1 MKTVFCDDGT
11 FSLVEAETF
20 FFWQLINRDADK
32 WCLVIYEWIK
42 DLKLFFSLHNDDS
55 EREFGFICI
64 NVLLLRFEYLINI
77 LFFFP
82 PEFFRELLENSKRD
96 FHDMF
101 KRTYGILYEQN
112 SEVFTDLFR
121 DLEDYYARGKLDLEE
136 AMDHFFTALYQRM
149 FTVLNAQFRFDD
161 KYIKTTALLYYRP

>member
-1 MKTVFCDDGT
+1 MAWSWWKTLDANLLTLYF
-11 FSLVEAETF
+11 
-20 FFWQLINRDADK
+20 LIY
-32 WCLVIYEWIK
+32 LFIY
-42 DLKLFFSLHNDDS
+42 LFPSRL
-55 EREFGFICI
+55 
-64 NVLLLRFEYLINI
+64 
-77 LFFFP
+77 
-82 PEFFRELLENSKRD
+82 EFFRELLENSKRD

-161 KYIKTTALLYYRP
+161 K

>member
-1 MKTVFCDDGT
+1 MSFRVSSQSNHVLYSLLILSPPFLASNNKTHFLSQL
-11 FSLVEAETF
+11 FS
-20 FFWQLINRDADK
+20 
-32 WCLVIYEWIK
+32 
-42 DLKLFFSLHNDDS
+42 
-55 EREFGFICI
+55 
-64 NVLLLRFEYLINI
+64 
-77 LFFFP
+77 
-82 PEFFRELLENSKRD
+82 EFFRELLENSKRD

-121 DLEDYYARGKLDLEE
+121 DLEDYYAKGKLDLEE

-161 KYIKTTALLYYRP
+161 K

>member
-1 MKTVFCDDGT
+1 MDSAVFNIP
-11 FSLVEAETF
+11 F
-20 FFWQLINRDADK
+20 FFFLP
-32 WCLVIYEWIK
+32 
-42 DLKLFFSLHNDDS
+42 
-55 EREFGFICI
+55 
-64 NVLLLRFEYLINI
+64 RFAFHFLP
-77 LFFFP
+77 L
-82 PEFFRELLENSKRD
+82 EFFRELLENSKRD

-161 KYIKTTALLYYRP
+161 KYIKKANKKSNRTTLL

>member
-1 MKTVFCDDGT
+1 VWEKG
-11 FSLVEAETF
+11 ET
-20 FFWQLINRDADK
+20 INKHKRVVA
-32 WCLVIYEWIK
+32 WIR
-42 DLKLFFSLHNDDS
+42 L
-55 EREFGFICI
+55 
-64 NVLLLRFEYLINI
+64 YLIFRVF
-77 LFFFP
+77 LFPRFAFHFLP
-82 PEFFRELLENSKRD
+82 LEFFRELLENSKRD

-161 KYIKTTALLYYRP
+161 KYIKKANKKSNRTTLL